1 VGHGRRGVR
10 RARLQLG
17 SAALLSVQGYLRRAA
32 AQGRER
38 RRAGCFEVFIN
49 PQRAA
54 EGGNYA
60 IPLAGCEPDADD
72 VADLVGAFA
81 TAGRVPRLEYLPD
94 TAPAAEA
101 ALLAGG
107 FEVEL
112 RTPVMTCTPASLV
125 VPPLPEGAT
134 LQPLDA
140 LSDPQDVRALV
151 HTQQVAFGDEPDPD
165 EPGLLKL
172 PIAVLARVDGEPAGG
187 GMGLVIAEGTTELAG
202 IAVAERF
209 RRRGLAGAITAELA
223 RQAFEKGAL
232 SAFLTPGDEGA
243 QRVYARAGFVP
254 TDVMLHLRRPPG
266 ATAPGPRR

>member
-1 VGHGRRGVR
+1 V
-10 RARLQLG
+10 
-17 SAALLSVQGYLRRAA
+17 SIQGYLRTAA

-38 RRAGCFEVFIN
+38 RRAGCFEAFIN
-49 PQRAA
+49 PSRAG
-54 EGGNYA
+54 EGSNYA
-60 IPLAGCEPDADD
+60 IPLDGCSPTPDD
-72 VADLVGAFA
+72 VTDLIAAFVS
-81 TAGRVPRLEYLPD
+81 AGRVPRLEYLPD
-94 TAPAAEA
+94 TAPDAEA
-101 ALLAGG
+101 VLLAGG

-112 RTPVMTCTPASLV
+112 RTPVMTCTVETLV
-125 VPPLPEGAT
+125 LPPLAEGAE

-140 LSDPQDVRALV
+140 LSAPEDVIALV
-151 HTQQVAFGDEPDPD
+151 HAQQVAFGEEPDPD

-187 GMGLVIAEGTTELAG
+187 GMGLVVAEGTTELVG

-223 RQAFEKGAL
+223 RQAFEAGAV

-254 TDVMLHLRRPPG
+254 TDVMLHLRRP
-266 ATAPGPRR
+266 ATAVAAPH